1 MKPRI
6 LILISI
12 MALFGFSACMA
23 PPFSSAEGSFDRTLS
38 VTGPVDLEVTTGSGA
53 IEVFADSAGAVR
65 IHGVVKARDDFRSTA
80 DDKMRYIET
89 NPPIETF
96 GNSIRIG
103 RIEDPVYRNN
113 ISISYELHV
122 PPDTKLAAS
131 TGSGSHR
138 IEGLR
143 REVNATTGSGSI
155 HIANVQGD
163 VNART
168 GSGEIDVY
176 SLTGRADLQTGSG
189 SIRATDISGSV
200 RSGTGSGEIELKF
213 RSAELGAP
221 PVAVAAQTGSG
232 EIDVSGVAGSLKA
245 STGSGSIQVS
255 GNPIRDWDVQ
265 TSSGSITLSMPP
277 GASFDLHARA
287 SSGQITADL
296 PIEVQGKV
304 GGKELQGKVRGGGSL
319 VTVSSGSGGITI
331 R

>member
-1 MKPRI
+1 
-6 LILISI
+6 
-12 MALFGFSACMA
+12 MA
-23 PPFSSAEGSFDRTLS
+23 PPFSSAEGSFDRTIN
-38 VTGPVDLEVTTGSGA
+38 VTGLVDLEVTSGSGA
-53 IEVFADSAGAVR
+53 IEVFADGAGTVR
-65 IHGVVKARDDFRSTA
+65 VHGAVKARDDFRSTA
-80 DDKMRYIET
+80 EDKMRYIET
-89 NPPIETF
+89 NPPIEAF

-113 ISISYELHV
+113 ISISYEIHV

-143 REVNATTGSGSI
+143 REVSATTGSGSI
-155 HIANVQGD
+155 SIANVQGD
-163 VNART
+163 VNAKT
-168 GSGEIDVY
+168 GSGEIDIH

-200 RSGTGSGEIELKF
+200 RSGTGSGEIALEF
-213 RSAELGAP
+213 RSVESGAP
-221 PVAVAAQTGSG
+221 VVVAAQTGSG
-232 EIDVSGVAGSLKA
+232 EIEVSGIVGSLKA
-245 STGSGSIQVS
+245 STGSGSIQVR
-255 GNPIRDWDVQ
+255 GNPIKDWDVQ
-265 TSSGSITLSMPP
+265 TSSGSITLTMTPE
-277 GASFDLHARA
+277 AAFDFHARA

-319 VTVSSGSGGITI
+319 VNASSGSGSITI